1 MAGGGAVLY
10 PFKIFFFF
18 KPWEL
23 WGGRPRM
30 EGPMLLQPG
39 LLLQVGFGKGCSHTE
54 GKALCT
60 GCSQEPDS
68 SLLEEGIAGT

>member
-1 MAGGGAVLY
+1 
-10 PFKIFFFF
+10 
-18 KPWEL
+18 
-23 WGGRPRM
+23 M